1 MINVASSASTQIIS
15 SHSFAEVIENT
26 ITKQKSLHALV
37 PLKKGQLIHNFSAGQ
52 IFETPN
58 YLTVQIGIKK
68 HITLLPQF
76 LQYANHSCNP
86 NIFFDTT
93 TMEVIALRDIEPSEE
108 LCFFYPS
115 TELDMAQP
123 FICYCGS
130 KDCLQNIRGAVH
142 IPADVLGRYKL
153 TDFIREQLKNPS

>member
-1 MINVASSASTQIIS
+1 MINTASSSSTLIVS
-15 SHSFAEVIENT
+15 THSFAEVIENT
-26 ITKQKSLHALV
+26 ITRQKSLHAII
-37 PLKKGQLIHNFSAGQ
+37 PIKKDELLINFSAGQ
-52 IFETPN
+52 VFTTPN
-58 YLTVQIGIKK
+58 YLTVQTGVNK

-76 LQYANHSCNP
+76 LQYSNHSCNP

-93 TMEVIALRDIEPSEE
+93 TMEVIALKDIEPSEE

-130 KDCLQNIRGAVH
+130 KGCLQNIKGAKH
-142 IPADVLGRYKL
+142 IPSDVIAKYKL
-153 TDFIREQLKNPS
+153 TDFIKEQLHYSL

>member
-1 MINVASSASTQIIS
+1 MINIASTSSTKIVS
-15 SHSFAEVIENT
+15 SHFFAEVIENIAT
-26 ITKQKSLHALV
+26 SQKSLHALI
-37 PLKKGQLIHNFSAGQ
+37 PLKKAEVISKFSAGQ
-52 IFETPN
+52 IFDTPN
-58 YLTVQIGIKK
+58 YLTVQTGISE
-68 HITLLPQF
+68 HITLLPKF

-130 KDCLQNIRGAVH
+130 KDCLQNIRGAIH
-142 IPADVLGRYKL
+142 IPSDTLGRYKL
-153 TDFIREQLKNPS
+153 TDFIKEQLKNPL